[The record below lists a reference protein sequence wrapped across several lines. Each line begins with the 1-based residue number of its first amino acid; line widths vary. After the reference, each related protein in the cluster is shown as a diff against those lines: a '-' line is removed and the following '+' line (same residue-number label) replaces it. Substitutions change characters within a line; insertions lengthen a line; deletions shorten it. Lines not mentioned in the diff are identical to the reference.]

1 MIFQILDDKQDC
13 LGIYAE
19 NKFYYGK
26 LKRHFEKT
34 WDWSPHLDDKNYEF
48 ARIYTNGKTLDEAC
62 PEHLTNRYNIY
73 KNKIKALLKE
83 SMIMNVIMGKS
94 QEKSF

>member
-34 WDWSPHLDDKNYEF
+34 WDWSPHLSDDDYE
-48 ARIYTNGKTLDEAC
+48 R
-62 PEHLTNRYNIY
+62 
-73 KNKIKALLKE
+73 
-83 SMIMNVIMGKS
+83 
-94 QEKSF
+94 